1 MTKKLNVFALLD
13 PTMTSDR
20 GVAIAIKNVIT
31 ERLGTDLKV
40 YTPLRRELVA
50 VIEVEDSTE
59 LARLLDPGQYR
70 AFYPSI
76 TRVELE
82 PAP

>member
-1 MTKKLNVFALLD
+1 
-13 PTMTSDR
+13 
-20 GVAIAIKNVIT
+20 VIT